1 MPAITSLR
9 SSIATALTDNSKYSV
24 FSFPPATPIA
34 NSVIVTPDDP
44 YIVPSN
50 NDYSAISPMA
60 NFKIS
65 ILVPLLDNEG
75 NLAGIEAD
83 VVRVFAL
90 LEASSIVFN
99 VGSVSAPSVLS
110 IASGDLLTC
119 DIAISTLTEWSYS
132 MDDWTKEQADF
143 LIKIGQLP
151 ATKPATQPTSKKDEE

>member
-1 MPAITSLR
+1 MPAITTLR
-9 SSIATALTDNSKYSV
+9 SSIASALADNTKYSV

-44 YIVPSN
+44 YIVPTN
-50 NDYSAISPMA
+50 NDRTSVAPLA
-60 NFKIS
+60 NFKIT

-119 DIAISTLTEWSYS
+119 DIAISTLTEWS
-132 MDDWTKEQADF
+132 
-143 LIKIGQLP
+143 
-151 ATKPATQPTSKKDEE
+151 

>member
-1 MPAITSLR
+1 MPAITTLR
-9 SSIATALTDNSKYSV
+9 SSIASALTDNTKYSV

-34 NSVIVTPDDP
+34 NSVIVTPADP

-50 NDYSAISPMA
+50 NDYTAISPMA

-119 DIAISTLTEWSYS
+119 DIALSTLTEWS
-132 MDDWTKEQADF
+132 
-143 LIKIGQLP
+143 
-151 ATKPATQPTSKKDEE
+151 

>member
-1 MPAITSLR
+1 MPAITTLR
-9 SSIATALTDNSKYSV
+9 ASIATALTDNSKYSV

-34 NSVIVTPDDP
+34 NSVIVTPADP

-50 NDYSAISPMA
+50 NDYTAIAPLA

-75 NLAGIEAD
+75 NLAGIETD
-83 VVRVFAL
+83 IIRVFAL

-119 DIAISTLTEWSYS
+119 DIAISTLTEWS
-132 MDDWTKEQADF
+132 
-143 LIKIGQLP
+143 
-151 ATKPATQPTSKKDEE
+151 